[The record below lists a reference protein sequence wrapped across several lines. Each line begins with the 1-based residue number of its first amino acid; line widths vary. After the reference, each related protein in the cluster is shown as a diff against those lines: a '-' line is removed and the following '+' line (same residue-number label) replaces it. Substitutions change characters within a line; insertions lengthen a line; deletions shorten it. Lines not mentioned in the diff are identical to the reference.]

1 MIIRKVSLLLPKN
14 FAKKNHKYL
23 ACVTRLFFSR
33 YNSERNTYS
42 INL

>member
-14 FAKKNHKYL
+14 FAKKNKYL